1 MGNLNIRKIRMI
13 AGMSQKDVA
22 TAAGLD
28 DSEISLIER
37 GKRTPRPKT
46 AKKIAAVLGF
56 DWQKFYEG
64 DE

>member
-1 MGNLNIRKIRMI
+1 MGNLDIRKIRMM
-13 AGMSQKDVA
+13 AGMSQADIANA
-22 TAAGLD
+22 TGLNAAA
-28 DSEISLIER
+28 ISLIER

>member
-1 MGNLNIRKIRMI
+1 MENLDIRKIRMM
-13 AGMSQKDVA
+13 AGMSQADIANA
-22 TAAGLD
+22 TGLNAAA
-28 DSEISLIER
+28 ISLIER

>member
-1 MGNLNIRKIRMI
+1 MGNLDIRKIRMM
-13 AGMSQKDVA
+13 AGMSQADIANA
-22 TAAGLD
+22 TGLNAAA
-28 DSEISLIER
+28 ISLIER

-56 DWQKFYEG
+56 NWQKFYEG

>member
-1 MGNLNIRKIRMI
+1 MGNLNIRKIRMM
-13 AGMSQKDVA
+13 AGMSQADIANA
-22 TAAGLD
+22 TGLNAAA
-28 DSEISLIER
+28 ISLIER

>member
-1 MGNLNIRKIRMI
+1 MGNLNIRKIRMM
-13 AGMSQKDVA
+13 AGMSQADIANA
-22 TAAGLD
+22 TGLNPAA
-28 DSEISLIER
+28 ISLIER
-37 GKRTPRPKT
+37 GKRIPRPKT

>member
-1 MGNLNIRKIRMI
+1 MGNLDIRKIRM
-13 AGMSQKDVA
+13 M
-22 TAAGLD
+22 AGLSQAD
-28 DSEISLIER
+28 IANATGLNAAAISLIER